1 MGIPEA
7 WGCFQRPAAPLLDPP
22 LLFFSFLMVRF
33 NLSHLFSTF
42 LLSSHLAML
51 QELLCIFLHCAFQ
64 VFCTNFAC
72 FFRDTTHNPPPPAFL
87 KNHDRHG

>member
-1 MGIPEA
+1 
-7 WGCFQRPAAPLLDPP
+7 
-22 LLFFSFLMVRF
+22 LMVRF

-42 LLSSHLAML
+42 LAIIPFSYVARVAMY
-51 QELLCIFLHCAFQ
+51 FLHCAFL

-87 KNHDRHG
+87 KNHDLHG